1 MSASDADPDDMTEF
15 SLPRRDGQELDAQLL
30 DTILTGQQL
39 SPDAPGQAAVVAE
52 MLASLAG
59 PADSGQLTGQDAARS
74 AFARA
79 AARRPGPAR
88 WRPGRRPG
96 RLTMRL
102 AGGLAAIAAGTSAA
116 AAAYAGALPGPVQDL
131 AHVAIGAPSP
141 RAPGASGRHQPG
153 PARSGTPPGSPA
165 APRAGAAPPVVTGTG
180 KAGHRERPAGRAAN
194 TPAGQ
199 ARGHSKLPSR
209 KAGGRTGK
217 RARAAPANGRKKQ
230 HKNKRRARNKRH
242 RKSAG

>member
-1 MSASDADPDDMTEF
+1 MTEF
-15 SLPRRDGQELDAQLL
+15 SLAGRDRPKLDERLL

-39 SPDAPGQAAVVAE
+39 LPDAPGQATVVAE

-59 PADSGQLTGQDAARS
+59 PVDSGPLTGEDAART

-79 AARRPGPAR
+79 ARQPGPAR

-102 AGGLAAIAAGTSAA
+102 AAGLAAIAAGTSAA

-153 PARSGTPPGSPA
+153 TVRPGTPPGSPA
-165 APRAGAAPPVVTGTG
+165 APRAGAAPPAVTGTG
-180 KAGHRERPAGRAAN
+180 KASNRDRPAGHATN
-194 TPAGQ
+194 TPAGH

-209 KAGGRTGK
+209 KAGARTRK

-230 HKNKRRARNKRH
+230 HKNKLRDRNKHH